1 MNAIDATGPYRR
13 PCGTNEIRPAV
24 ILRPSSPRPRSRA
37 PRQST
42 PRTVADAPAT
52 LQEVALAIAA
62 CPAVPDPNVADPPSH
77 HPPSRCCDNQLN
89 PPNTSPSDTPSAWRR
104 PASSP
109 RWVASAT
116 RTTMLSPKPSTA
128 STRPRSSIGVDH
140 GAHARPSS
148 SPRSNGSTGST
159 IAGCWNPSATSRR
172 PKLRS
177 ATTPGWMSH
186 PWPRDSNETA
196 SDQPGAVHTVRS
208 TFRSLVESVT
218 PRLLLLDWECANV
231 FSQL

>member
-1 MNAIDATGPYRR
+1 MPASSWTLWSRLSMIGGLCREAGSCTTAI
-13 PCGTNEIRPAV
+13 E
-24 ILRPSSPRPRSRA
+24 
-37 PRQST
+37 
-42 PRTVADAPAT
+42 
-52 LQEVALAIAA
+52 AA
-62 CPAVPDPNVADPPSH
+62 
-77 HPPSRCCDNQLN
+77 
-89 PPNTSPSDTPSAWRR
+89 NTSPSDTPSAWRR

-159 IAGCWNPSATSRR
+159 IAGCWNPSATSHR

-177 ATTPGWMSH
+177 ATTPGWMSQ

-196 SDQPGAVHTVRS
+196 SDQPGAVQFVFPSEGTDKAA
-208 TFRSLVESVT
+208 VEQAIFAYMADVT
-218 PRLLLLDWECANV
+218 ADHDWLDEDAV
-231 FSQL
+231 KVLI

>member
-1 MNAIDATGPYRR
+1 MPASSLTLWSRLSMIGGLCREAGSCTTAIEGD
-13 PCGTNEIRPAV
+13 
-24 ILRPSSPRPRSRA
+24 
-37 PRQST
+37 
-42 PRTVADAPAT
+42 
-52 LQEVALAIAA
+52 
-62 CPAVPDPNVADPPSH
+62 
-77 HPPSRCCDNQLN
+77 
-89 PPNTSPSDTPSAWRR
+89 NTSPSDTPSAWRR

-159 IAGCWNPSATSRR
+159 IAGCWNPSATSHR

-177 ATTPGWMSH
+177 ATTPGWMNQ

-196 SDQPGAVHTVRS
+196 SDQPGAVQFQAF
-208 TFRSLVESVT
+208 FREHQPPTLIVWGKN
-218 PRLLLLDWECANV
+218 DNV
-231 FSQL
+231 FPASGAEPYLRDLPKAELHLIDSGHFALE

>member
-1 MNAIDATGPYRR
+1 MPASSWTLWNRLSMVGGPRREAGSCTTAI
-13 PCGTNEIRPAV
+13 E
-24 ILRPSSPRPRSRA
+24 
-37 PRQST
+37 
-42 PRTVADAPAT
+42 
-52 LQEVALAIAA
+52 AA
-62 CPAVPDPNVADPPSH
+62 
-77 HPPSRCCDNQLN
+77 
-89 PPNTSPSDTPSAWRR
+89 NTSPSDTLSAWRR
-104 PASSP
+104 PASSL
-109 RWVASAT
+109 RWVASAIL
-116 RTTMLSPKPSTA
+116 TTMLSPKPSTA

-196 SDQPGAVHTVRS
+196 SDQPGAVHIGYHVRS
-208 TFRSLVESVT
+208 HAGWGLIALHGSQPMYAIAVSCLSWFLDLVRD
-218 PRLLLLDWECANV
+218 PKIWERADGV
-231 FSQL
+231 EGLH